1 MSSKTPNAP
10 GQYLGYTLQT
20 VRMCYYLVTCEPNE
34 SVALEVFEDV
44 GVLNDDGTVIA
55 EQTKSALTHNPVSDW
70 SVDLWKSLS
79 NWVDAIKLGSIDNEE
94 TMFRLYSAQKHTGIT
109 VRRFSNASN
118 FDEAVDAVKIVKS
131 EYDSLKKRPS
141 GCAKYADN
149 FFKCDMS
156 IQARVISHFSFES
169 GVNDPVQDLRNRLS
183 LGLSGGVQELACHFV
198 LGWDQEAVISL
209 ISERKPAI
217 VKASLFREKYAA
229 FVRKHQNDNVL
240 PIFSKR
246 PSDSIVKDELESMPI
261 YVRQL
266 EIIDADADIKIRA
279 VSDFLRASS
288 EKTKW
293 SANSIFFPDSLD
305 DFDDDLKRQ
314 CATHGSMIRL
324 KNPLLSEKELGLVFY
339 LESVGVKHTIEN
351 KELPPFFVAGSLHCL
366 ANKLTIGWHYNYKIE
381 VGK

>member
-10 GQYLGYTLQT
+10 GQYLGYSLQT

-79 NWVDAIKLGSIDNEE
+79 NWVDAIQLGSIDNEE
-94 TMFRLYSAQKHTGIT
+94 TRFRLYSAQKHTGET
-109 VRRFSNASN
+109 VRRFSNALTV
-118 FDEAVDAVKIVKS
+118 DEAVGAVNFVRGQYDAL
-131 EYDSLKKRPS
+131 EKRPS

-149 FFKCDMS
+149 FFQCDPN
-156 IQARVISHFSFES
+156 IQSRIINQFSFES

-183 LGLSGGVQELACHFV
+183 LGLSEPVQELACHYV
-198 LGWDQEAVISL
+198 LGWVQDAVISL
-209 ISERKPAI
+209 ISDRKPAI
-217 VKASLFREKYAA
+217 IKASVFREKYAA

-240 PIFSKR
+240 PIFSEK
-246 PSDSIVKDELESMPI
+246 PSESSLKEALGTMPI

-266 EIIDADADIKIRA
+266 DIVDADADIKIRA

-288 EKTKW
+288 EKTIW
-293 SANSIFFPDSLD
+293 SANSIFLPDSLEELD
-305 DFDDDLKRQ
+305 VDLERQ
-314 CATHGSMIRL
+314 WANQSKMVRL
-324 KNPLLSEKELGLVFY
+324 KNASLSEEELGLLFY
-339 LESVGVKHTIEN
+339 LESIERKHRMEN
-351 KELPPFFVAGSLHCL
+351 KDLPAFFVAGSLHCL
-366 ANKLTIGWHYNYKIE
+366 ANQLVIGWHSNYKTK
-381 VGK
+381 VG